1 MNPGQARVEVAPETT
16 DTPLPAEVLATL
28 TEIGEGVN
36 SSLDLDE
43 VLARTAALIKRH
55 IDYEIFGVL
64 MVEGGGAYLK
74 HCFSIGYPR
83 ELVDNMRVPVGKG
96 ITGTAAATGYPVRV
110 SDTSKDDRYI
120 AAIENVRSEL
130 AVPLMLQGK
139 CVGVLDIQSR
149 HLDYFT
155 PEQQSILTLLASRL
169 AVAIENARLYQKE
182 RTQAETLLL
191 LNEVGRETSSI
202 LDVEELLRRAAEQI
216 KRVIDYQIL
225 SLMLYDEKQ
234 KVFRHRIDVK
244 HGQHVQGKLRVAV
257 SEGIVGAAATLKAPV
272 RVPDVSADPRYLMVN
287 PETRSEL
294 AIPMI
299 HKGQVIGVLDL
310 ESPQLNYF
318 TEDHVQTLS
327 ILAANLA
334 VSLEN
339 ARLYE
344 KLARDE
350 ARLERDLQAAKRI
363 QGALLQPVPSED
375 YGLDMAAR
383 YLSAREVCGDL
394 YEFLRYGP
402 QQLGI
407 ALGDVSGKGTAAALY
422 GAVAIGIMRS
432 LSPQKLQPAD
442 ILKQMNQIIG
452 ERRIE
457 GRFMTAC
464 FATWQKGKQKL
475 RVANAGQSQPL
486 LYKDGHC
493 EKIELTGFPLGIFEE
508 VNYDEWNGVLEPGE
522 ILVFHSDGIAESTN
536 PEGQF
541 FGTEKL
547 RKLIEQHHEL
557 QAAELADKILREV
570 DWFTQNAPLAD
581 DRTLVIAKVR

>member
-1 MNPGQARVEVAPETT
+1 MNPGPARVEVAPETT

-64 MVEGGGAYLK
+64 MVEGGGAFLK

-83 ELVDNMRVPVGKG
+83 ELVENLRVPIGQG
-96 ITGTAAATGYPVRV
+96 ITGTAAATGHSVRV

-149 HLDYFT
+149 HPDYFT
-155 PEQQSILTLLASRL
+155 PDQQNILTLLASRL

-432 LSPQKLQPAD
+432 LSPQKMQPAD
-442 ILKQMNQIIG
+442 ILKVMNQIIG

-464 FATWQKGKQKL
+464 FATWQKGKRKL

-493 EKIELTGFPLGIFEE
+493 EKIELTGFPLGIFDE

-557 QAAELADKILREV
+557 QAAELADLILREV

>member
-1 MNPGQARVEVAPETT
+1 MNPNNENIEATATETGAV
-16 DTPLPAEVLATL
+16 PAEVLHTL
-28 TEIGEGVN
+28 AEIGEEVN
-36 SSLDLDE
+36 ASLDVDE

-64 MVEGGGAYLK
+64 MVEGNGAYLK
-74 HCFSIGYPR
+74 HRFSIGYPK
-83 ELVDNMRVPVGKG
+83 ELAENLRIPIGQG
-96 ITGTAAATGYPVRV
+96 ITGTAAATGRPVRV
-110 SDTSKDDRYI
+110 SDVSKHERYI
-120 AAIENVRSEL
+120 NAIENVRSEL
-130 AVPLMLQGK
+130 AVPLMLRGK

-169 AVAIENARLYQKE
+169 AVAIENARLFQ
-182 RTQAETLLL
+182 RVRAQAETLLL

-225 SLMLYDEKQ
+225 SLMLYDEDQ
-234 KVFRHRIDVK
+234 KVFRHRVDVK
-244 HGQHVQGKLRVAV
+244 HGQRVQGKLRATA
-257 SEGIVGAAATLKAPV
+257 SEGIVGAAATLKEPV
-272 RVPDVSADPRYLMVN
+272 LVPDVTVDSRYIMVN

-294 AIPMI
+294 AIPML
-299 HKGQVIGVLDL
+299 HKGKVIGVLDL
-310 ESPQLNYF
+310 ESPQPNAF
-318 TEDHVQTLS
+318 TDDHVQTLS

-344 KLARDE
+344 QVAQDE

-363 QGALLQPVPSED
+363 QGALLRPVPAED
-375 YGLDMAAR
+375 YGVDLAAR

-432 LSPQKLQPAD
+432 LAPQKLQPAEM
-442 ILKQMNQIIG
+442 LKQMNQLVG

-464 FATWQKGKQKL
+464 FATWQKGRQKL

-486 LYKDGHC
+486 LYKDNRCG
-493 EKIELTGFPLGIFEE
+493 KIELTGFPLGIYED
-508 VNYDEWNGVLEPGE
+508 VTYDEWGVTLEPGN
-522 ILVFHSDGIAESTN
+522 ILVFHSDGIAETTN
-536 PEGQF
+536 SEGQF
-541 FGTEKL
+541 FGNTRLREVIEK
-547 RKLIEQHHEL
+547 HHEVT
-557 QAAELADKILREV
+557 AAELADRILSEV
-570 DWFTQNAPLAD
+570 DWFSQSAPLSD
-581 DRTLVIAKVR
+581 DRTLVVMKVR

>member
-28 TEIGEGVN
+28 NEIGEGVN

-83 ELVDNMRVPVGKG
+83 ELVDNLRVLVGQG